1 MLEEFFGKA
10 SSVRLPARSCVLG
23 MALGAL
29 ANGLQLDHMLDKSI
43 REDEIETVVTLF
55 LDAMLPLPKLR

>member
-1 MLEEFFGKA
+1 MKFEIPEIWL
-10 SSVRLPARSCVLG
+10 CVLG

-29 ANGLQLDHMLDKSI
+29 AHVLQLDHMLDKSI
-43 REDEIETVVTLF
+43 REEEIETVVTLF